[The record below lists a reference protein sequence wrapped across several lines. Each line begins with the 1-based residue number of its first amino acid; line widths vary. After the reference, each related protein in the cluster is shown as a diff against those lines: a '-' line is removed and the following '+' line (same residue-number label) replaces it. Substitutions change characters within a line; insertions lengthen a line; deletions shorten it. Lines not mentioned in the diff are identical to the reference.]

1 MQGSSHLGRRA
12 ALLCR
17 RRGRL
22 PLIALLTFLSILLG
36 VAPLPAAAPF
46 SAGGYTL
53 RIGTDRADANYRR
66 GDTVTFSVVLTRD
79 ETGERLSGPAAKWS
93 ITKDGKPLNR
103 AGTTALADGGL
114 TLTASLGEPGFLHC
128 MVECTPAEGAPKLTA
143 RAGAAIEPLAIA
155 RSLPVPADFDAFW
168 VAQKAALR
176 ATPANLRL
184 TPVASPVAGIECFD
198 VQADTGL
205 GRGLSG
211 YLARP
216 AGAPAKSR
224 PAIVLCHGAG
234 VTTSRLSTAVAWA
247 KDGFLALDFNA
258 NGLPNGRPRE
268 FYAALQAGELKEYY
282 LQGRESRETMYLR
295 GIFFRLLR
303 ALDIVT
309 AQPEW
314 DGRHLVA
321 LGRSQGGGQAL
332 SAGGLDP
339 RVTYVSAEIPT
350 FCDHTGIV
358 AGRIN
363 GWPRIIP
370 NDTEKPDPRVVEAV
384 GYYDAVNFAPRIRG
398 RVFVTLGFIDHI
410 CPPTGIYAMYN
421 QVRAPKKIWEHLDTG
436 HVSRPD
442 YEARVREEVLAWLRN
457 GNED

>member
-1 MQGSSHLGRRA
+1 M
-12 ALLCR
+12 
-17 RRGRL
+17 
-22 PLIALLTFLSILLG
+22 
-36 VAPLPAAAPF
+36 
-46 SAGGYTL
+46 
-53 RIGTDRADANYRR
+53 
-66 GDTVTFSVVLTRD
+66 
-79 ETGERLSGPAAKWS
+79 
-93 ITKDGKPLNR
+93 
-103 AGTTALADGGL
+103 
-114 TLTASLGEPGFLHC
+114 
-128 MVECTPAEGAPKLTA
+128 
-143 RAGAAIEPLAIA
+143 
-155 RSLPVPADFDAFW
+155 PADFDAFW
-168 VAQKAALR
+168 SAQKAALR
-176 ATPANLRL
+176 SKPANLRL
-184 TPVASPVAGIECFD
+184 TPVTSLAAGIECFD

-216 AGAPAKSR
+216 AGAQAKSR

-282 LQGRESRETMYLR
+282 LQGRESRDTMYLR
-295 GIFFRLLR
+295 GIFLRLLR
-303 ALDIVT
+303 ALDTVT
-309 AQPEW
+309 AQPGW
-314 DGRHLVA
+314 DARHLVA

-332 SAGGLDP
+332 AAGGLDP

-370 NDTEKPDPRVVEAV
+370 NDTAQPDPRVVEAV
-384 GYYDAVNFAPRIRG
+384 RYYDAINFAPRIRG
-398 RVFVTLGFIDHI
+398 RVFVTVGFIDHI
-410 CPPTGIYAMYN
+410 CPPTGIYAAFN
-421 QVRAPKKIWEHLDTG
+421 EINVPKKIWQHLDTG

-442 YEARVREEVLAWLRN
+442 YEARVREEVLAWLRD
-457 GNED
+457 GSGD

>member
-1 MQGSSHLGRRA
+1 MR
-12 ALLCR
+12 
-17 RRGRL
+17 
-22 PLIALLTFLSILLG
+22 LLTCLLTLAVCLQG
-36 VAPLPAAAPF
+36 LPAAAPS

-53 RIGTDRADANYRR
+53 KVASDRADATYRR
-66 GDTVTFSVVLTRD
+66 GNTVTFTVSLIRD
-79 ETGERLSGPAAKWS
+79 ATAERVSAPEAKWS
-93 ITKDGKPLNR
+93 ITKDGRPLSR
-103 AGTTALADGGL
+103 TGTDALTGGAL
-114 TLTASLGEPGFLHC
+114 TLTATLDEPGFLHC
-128 MVECTPAEGAPKLTA
+128 MVECTPAAGVPKLTA
-143 RAGAAIEPLAIA
+143 RAGAAIEPLAITP
-155 RSLPVPADFDAFW
+155 SLPAPPDFDAFW
-168 VAQKAALR
+168 AEQRRKLA

-184 TPVASPVAGIECFD
+184 VPVKSPADDVECFE

-216 AGAPAKSR
+216 VGAKAKSR

-247 KDGFLALDFNA
+247 KDGFIALDFNA
-258 NGLPNGRPRE
+258 NGLPNAQPRE

-282 LQGRESRETMYLR
+282 LQGRESRDTMYLR

-303 ALDIVT
+303 AIDTLAV
-309 AQPEW
+309 QPEC
-314 DGRHLVA
+314 DGRRLVA

-332 SAGGLDP
+332 AAGGLDA

-358 AGRIN
+358 VGRIN

-370 NDTEKPDPRVVEAV
+370 NDTVEPDPRVVEAV
-384 GYYDAVNFAPRIRG
+384 RYYDAVNFAPRIKAQ
-398 RVFVTLGFIDHI
+398 VFVTLGFIDHI
-410 CPPTGIYAMYN
+410 CPPTGVYAAFN
-421 QVRAPKKIWEHLDTG
+421 QLKTKKNIWNHLDTG

-442 YEARVREEVLAWLRN
+442 YEARVRDEVLTYLRTAAATP
-457 GNED
+457 

>member
-1 MQGSSHLGRRA
+1 MR
-12 ALLCR
+12 
-17 RRGRL
+17 
-22 PLIALLTFLSILLG
+22 LLTCLLTLA
-36 VAPLPAAAPF
+36 VCLHRLPAAAPS

-53 RIGTDRADANYRR
+53 KVASDRADATYRR
-66 GDTVTFSVVLTRD
+66 GNTVTFTVSLTRD
-79 ETGERLSGPAAKWS
+79 ATAERVSAPEAKWS
-93 ITKDGKPLNR
+93 ITKDGRPLNR
-103 AGTTALADGGL
+103 TGTDALTGGAL
-114 TLTASLGEPGFLHC
+114 TLTATLDEPGFLHC
-128 MVECTPAEGAPKLTA
+128 MVECTPAAGVPKLTA

-155 RSLPVPADFDAFW
+155 PSLPAPPDFDAFW
-168 VAQKAALR
+168 AEQRRKLA

-184 TPVASPVAGIECFD
+184 VPVKSPADDVECFE

-205 GRGLSG
+205 GRGLTG

-216 AGAPAKSR
+216 AGAKAKSR

-247 KDGFLALDFNA
+247 KDGFIALDFNA
-258 NGLPNGRPRE
+258 NGLPNAQPRE

-282 LQGRESRETMYLR
+282 LQGRGSRDTMYLR

-303 ALDIVT
+303 AIDTLAV
-309 AQPEW
+309 QPEW
-314 DGRHLVA
+314 DGRRLVA

-332 SAGGLDP
+332 AAGGLDA

-358 AGRIN
+358 VGRIN

-370 NDTEKPDPRVVEAV
+370 NDTVEPDPRVVEAV
-384 GYYDAVNFAPRIRG
+384 RYYDAVNFAPRIKAQ
-398 RVFVTLGFIDHI
+398 VFVTLGFIDHI
-410 CPPTGIYAMYN
+410 CPPTGVYAAFN
-421 QVRAPKKIWEHLDTG
+421 QLKTKKNIWNHLDTG

-442 YEARVREEVLAWLRN
+442 YEARVRDEVLTYLRTAAATP
-457 GNED
+457 